1 MALLASI
8 TATYCGRYWSRRDE
22 LVPLALT
29 RYAPATDCV
38 YTACSAKHDWLD
50 VLLCHAA
57 FDEILPPGTA
67 CRGGVVGS
75 ATDRVLRFR
84 IGRLPGAATAASRH
98 RASRG
103 GTLSKLEGEAGAGQQ
118 EHPSAAIDG
127 RYEPRR
133 LLPRPRRSEP
143 LQRRH
148 KVPSW
153 HIRQGCRCSSAPIHV
168 VEPLP
173 YCSPGCKRW
182 FARQPARP
190 TRRQMA
196 WRWVMAV
203 GKIGL
208 AWPGHDPRGVP
219 RMWSALRDAQR
230 YPRGRR
236 LARVVPL
243 SDVVDQPPARPSRSP
258 GPAA

>member
-1 MALLASI
+1 MVLLASI

-29 RYAPATDCV
+29 RYASATDCI

-50 VLLCHAA
+50 VFLVHAA
-57 FDEILPPGTA
+57 LDEILPLAPPAVAALWAALLIGCCGSESDACPVPRQQRRGT
-67 CRGGVVGS
+67 
-75 ATDRVLRFR
+75 
-84 IGRLPGAATAASRH
+84 GRA
-98 RASRG
+98 
-103 GTLSKLEGEAGAGQQ
+103 EAGAGQQ

-133 LLPRPRRSEP
+133 LPPRPRRSEP

-173 YCSPGCKRW
+173 LCSPGCKRW
-182 FARQPARP
+182 FVRQPAP
-190 TRRQMA
+190 HA
-196 WRWVMAV
+196 SAN
-203 GKIGL
+203 GL
-208 AWPGHDPRGVP
+208 A
-219 RMWSALRDAQR
+219 
-230 YPRGRR
+230 
-236 LARVVPL
+236 L
-243 SDVVDQPPARPSRSP
+243 SDGDGEDWSRMARI
-258 GPAA
+258 